1 MWTAENQ
8 LYVGECKV
16 SLFKPKAIDS
26 DNRLV
31 NNPAEYLD
39 EIMYKLAA
47 ISKDLGI
54 RVNPYIFIK
63 KPLSSN
69 IFNSDR
75 MVAIQKRMKIL
86 GIKGILDS
94 NAFKQLKLNI

>member
-1 MWTAENQ
+1 
-8 LYVGECKV
+8 
-16 SLFKPKAIDS
+16 
-26 DNRLV
+26 
-31 NNPAEYLD
+31 
-39 EIMYKLAA
+39 MYKLAA

-75 MVAIQKRMKIL
+75 MAAIQKRMKIL
-86 GIKGILDS
+86 GIKGLIES
-94 NAFKQLKLNI
+94 NELKNNKLNI